1 MAGRIL
7 FELDFLML
15 FSESLSFSKIYIEDA
30 MVKMLYLGEPFCKS
44 GNEWE

>member
-1 MAGRIL
+1 MAERIL

-15 FSESLSFSKIYIEDA
+15 FGESLSFAEIYIEDTV
-30 MVKMLYLGEPFCKS
+30 VKMLYLGDPFCKS